1 MEQQEVKDDVI
12 TPESNPIAY
21 TLSVTTPDE
30 VVAVVNNPE
39 IKPHARP
46 TYELTRNVFFVGFM
60 VAGKT
65 STSRRLARQCGLA
78 TIDLDAY
85 IERRERRAINQIF
98 AEQGEQAFRDM
109 ETQVLDEFA
118 HKGPML
124 VSCGGGIV
132 LREENREIL
141 KNNGFVVYLQ
151 VTAEQAVERVGDV
164 STRPLFKNSRPR
176 DRPSPAA
183 CLCTK
188 TLPACPSTPWAS
200 PSTSWRRRSR
210 RFWRRKACCA
220 CDKSSGEH
228 PRRRRVQRAHRGR
241 GA

>member
-151 VTAEQAVERVGDV
+151 VTAEQA
-164 STRPLFKNSRPR
+164 T
-176 DRPSPAA
+176 
-183 CLCTK
+183 
-188 TLPACPSTPWAS
+188 
-200 PSTSWRRRSR
+200 
-210 RFWRRKACCA
+210 
-220 CDKSSGEH
+220 
-228 PRRRRVQRAHRGR
+228 
-241 GA
+241 

>member
-1 MEQQEVKDDVI
+1 MENQDLNSQNI
-12 TPESNPIAY
+12 TPESHPVAY
-21 TLSVTTPDE
+21 TLSVSTPDE
-30 VVAVVNNPE
+30 VAAIVNNPQIE
-39 IKPHARP
+39 KASRP

-98 AEQGEQAFRDM
+98 AEQGEQGFRDM
-109 ETQVLDEFA
+109 ETEVLDEFA

-132 LREENREIL
+132 LREENRKIL
-141 KNNGFVVYLQ
+141 KENGFVVYLQ

-164 STRPLFKNSRPR
+164 STRPLFKNLETARKTIEGRLPMYE
-176 DRPSPAA
+176 DAA
-183 CLCTK
+183 SVAIDTNGKSINMVAQEIQDILEKEGILCLRQK
-188 TLPACPSTPWAS
+188 
-200 PSTSWRRRSR
+200 
-210 RFWRRKACCA
+210 
-220 CDKSSGEH
+220 
-228 PRRRRVQRAHRGR
+228 
-241 GA
+241 

>member
-1 MEQQEVKDDVI
+1 MENQDLNSQNI
-12 TPESNPIAY
+12 TPESHPVAY
-21 TLSVTTPDE
+21 TLSVSTPDE
-30 VVAVVNNPE
+30 VAAIVSNPQIE
-39 IKPHARP
+39 KASRP

-98 AEQGEQAFRDM
+98 AEQGEQGFRDM
-109 ETQVLDEFA
+109 ETEVLDEFA

-132 LREENREIL
+132 LREENRKIL
-141 KNNGFVVYLQ
+141 KENGFVVYLQ

-164 STRPLFKNSRPR
+164 STRPLFKNLETARKTIEGRLPMYE
-176 DRPSPAA
+176 DAA
-183 CLCTK
+183 SVAIDTNGKSINMVAQEIQDILEKEGILCLRQK
-188 TLPACPSTPWAS
+188 
-200 PSTSWRRRSR
+200 
-210 RFWRRKACCA
+210 
-220 CDKSSGEH
+220 
-228 PRRRRVQRAHRGR
+228 
-241 GA
+241 

>member
-1 MEQQEVKDDVI
+1 METKATENDNI
-12 TPESNPIAY
+12 TPENNPVAY

-30 VVAVVNNPE
+30 VVAVVNSPE
-39 IKPHARP
+39 LKPSSRP
-46 TYELTRNVFFVGFM
+46 AYELTRNVFFVGFM

-98 AEQGEQAFRDM
+98 AAEGEEAFRRM
-109 ETQVLDEFA
+109 ETEALAEFA

-141 KNNGFVVYLQ
+141 KQNGFVVYLQ
-151 VTAEQAVERVGDV
+151 VTAEQAVERVSDV
-164 STRPLFKNSRPR
+164 STRPLFKDLETARKTIAGRLPMYEDVASVSIDTVGKSINVVAQEIQ
-176 DRPSPAA
+176 DILEQEGVL
-183 CLCTK
+183 CLRQK
-188 TLPACPSTPWAS
+188 
-200 PSTSWRRRSR
+200 
-210 RFWRRKACCA
+210 
-220 CDKSSGEH
+220 
-228 PRRRRVQRAHRGR
+228 
-241 GA
+241 

>member
-1 MEQQEVKDDVI
+1 MENQDLNSQNI
-12 TPESNPIAY
+12 TPESNPVAY
-21 TLSVTTPDE
+21 TLSVSTPDE
-30 VVAVVNNPE
+30 VAAIVNNPQIE
-39 IKPHARP
+39 KASRP

-98 AEQGEQAFRDM
+98 ADQGEQGFRDM
-109 ETQVLDEFA
+109 ETEVLEEFA

-132 LREENREIL
+132 LREENRKIL
-141 KNNGFVVYLQ
+141 KENGFVVYLQ

-164 STRPLFKNSRPR
+164 STRPLFKNLETARKTIEGRLPMYE
-176 DRPSPAA
+176 DAA
-183 CLCTK
+183 SVAIDTNGKSINMVAQEIQDILEKEGILCLRQK
-188 TLPACPSTPWAS
+188 
-200 PSTSWRRRSR
+200 
-210 RFWRRKACCA
+210 
-220 CDKSSGEH
+220 
-228 PRRRRVQRAHRGR
+228 
-241 GA
+241 

>member
-1 MEQQEVKDDVI
+1 
-12 TPESNPIAY
+12 
-21 TLSVTTPDE
+21 
-30 VVAVVNNPE
+30 
-39 IKPHARP
+39 
-46 TYELTRNVFFVGFM
+46 
-60 VAGKT
+60 
-65 STSRRLARQCGLA
+65 
-78 TIDLDAY
+78 
-85 IERRERRAINQIF
+85 
-98 AEQGEQAFRDM
+98 M

-164 STRPLFKNSRPR
+164 STRPLFKNLETARQTIAGRLPMYEDVASVSI
-176 DRPSPAA
+176 DTVGKSINVVAQEIQEILEKEGVL
-183 CLCTK
+183 CL
-188 TLPACPSTPWAS
+188 
-200 PSTSWRRRSR
+200 RQE
-210 RFWRRKACCA
+210 
-220 CDKSSGEH
+220 SGEH